1 MLNWIMQN
9 LATILISLALLI
21 VVVLIVMRLI
31 RKKKQGE
38 PFCGC
43 GCANCAMRGRC
54 HKR

>member
-31 RKKKQGE
+31 RKKRQGE

-43 GCANCAMRGRC
+43 GCANCAMRDRC

>member
-21 VVVLIVMRLI
+21 VVVLIVMCLI
-31 RKKKQGE
+31 RKKKQGG
-38 PFCGC
+38 PFC
-43 GCANCAMRGRC
+43 GCANCAMRDRC